1 MENKLVDGTVDEKI
15 EKRRL
20 PYQLIKKIT
29 NDFDDERILGSG
41 TFGTVYKGVFENGED
56 IAVKVL
62 HNSISGLDGE
72 EFRKEFQILRELKH
86 QNVVELVGFCNE
98 PEEVLVEHEGKQVV
112 AIEMHRA
119 LCFEYVH
126 NGSLHTYISEV
137 YTGLN
142 WHTRYKIIK
151 GICEGLKYLRGGLKS
166 SIWHLDLKPDNI
178 LLNNKMIP
186 KIADFGLS
194 RLLREEKTRK
204 TLNCF
209 GTRGYW
215 ASEFINHQV
224 ISEYSDIFSLGV
236 IIVKIMIGSE
246 GYTRIADM
254 TTRKFVNH
262 VHESW
267 RGKLNGIAKPRSL
280 EVYCNQVKRCI
291 EIALQCLK
299 PNRQERPTI
308 ENIVSSLN
316 ETESMIGDRGLQI
329 EQEQQ
334 PMEQKLANTLDNFDH
349 MIHGQAANR
358 KKNE

>member
-1 MENKLVDGTVDEKI
+1 MS
-15 EKRRL
+15 
-20 PYQLIKKIT
+20 
-29 NDFDDERILGSG
+29 ILTRG
-41 TFGTVYKGVFENGED
+41 VKQGVFENGED

-126 NGSLHTYISEV
+126 NGSLHTYISGNYVGDLSPMYSIFHVLKMVIWITFLSTLIKGICVIFHCFSAEV

-209 GTRGYW
+209 GTR
-215 ASEFINHQV
+215 
-224 ISEYSDIFSLGV
+224 
-236 IIVKIMIGSE
+236 
-246 GYTRIADM
+246 
-254 TTRKFVNH
+254 
-262 VHESW
+262 
-267 RGKLNGIAKPRSL
+267 
-280 EVYCNQVKRCI
+280 
-291 EIALQCLK
+291 
-299 PNRQERPTI
+299 
-308 ENIVSSLN
+308 
-316 ETESMIGDRGLQI
+316 
-329 EQEQQ
+329 
-334 PMEQKLANTLDNFDH
+334 
-349 MIHGQAANR
+349 
-358 KKNE
+358 